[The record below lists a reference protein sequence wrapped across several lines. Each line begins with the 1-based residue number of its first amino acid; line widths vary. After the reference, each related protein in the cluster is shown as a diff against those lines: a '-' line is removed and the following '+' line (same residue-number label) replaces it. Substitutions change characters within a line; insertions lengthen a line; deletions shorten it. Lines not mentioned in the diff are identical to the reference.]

1 MPAIPTFSSS
11 EEVGSFPLIMKSVDG
26 HGGQEVYLIHS
37 KEEALAVAYKNKR
50 YVYQKYCPNSGDLR
64 LFVLNKKVVGAV
76 LRQSKNDF
84 RSNFSLGGEVTAY
97 QPEKVIIEIA
107 IKVATLLDADYI
119 GVDFIKVED
128 KWCINEIEDPVGA
141 RMLYKTSNIDVIK
154 LLVDYICSL

>member
-1 MPAIPTFSSS
+1 M
-11 EEVGSFPLIMKSVDG
+11 
-26 HGGQEVYLIHS
+26 
-37 KEEALAVAYKNKR
+37 
-50 YVYQKYCPNSGDLR
+50 YQKYCPNSGDLR